1 MIKLGAEE
9 VSSLA
14 GGGRLVGA
22 EQEARTMGVLSC
34 GCLMGPESEREAVK
48 LPLSSV
54 FTLKVTGKYI
64 HCITDST

>member
-22 EQEARTMGVLSC
+22 EQEATRWVCFHVDASWDLRVNLKRLNFLCLLS
-34 GCLMGPESEREAVK
+34 
-48 LPLSSV
+48 LP
-54 FTLKVTGKYI
+54 
-64 HCITDST
+64 